1 MRTPRF
7 SPKAIAFL
15 RGLKRHNNR
24 DWFNARKAQYE
35 ELVRAPMLDVVE
47 RLAVDFQKFA
57 PELAAGPRS
66 LFRIYRDTRFSTDK
80 SPYKTQVSAVFPN
93 KQLPKHGGAGLYME
107 VAPGWVWVGG
117 GLYAPDTPML
127 HKVREHI
134 ASNLRRFRSIVE
146 SPAFRRKAG
155 PLEGGQQL
163 QRVPRGFPP
172 DHPAAEYLR
181 FRMFVAGRQFPSSF
195 ATSPRFYPGIVGV
208 FRHLA
213 PLIRFLNEPLLIGA
227 GTKS

>member
-24 DWFNARKAQYE
+24 EWFNARKAQYE
-35 ELVRAPMLDVVE
+35 ELVRAPMLDVVA

-163 QRVPRGFPP
+163 QRVPRGFPA

-195 ATSPRFYPGIVGV
+195 ATSPRFYPGVVGV

-213 PLIRFLNEPLLIGA
+213 PLIRFLNEPLLEGQVVH
-227 GTKS
+227 

>member
-1 MRTPRF
+1 MRAPRF

-24 DWFNARKAQYE
+24 EWFNARKAQYE
-35 ELVRAPMLDVVE
+35 ELVRAPMLEVVE

-66 LFRIYRDTRFSTDK
+66 LFRIYRDTRFSEDK

-93 KQLPKHGGAGLYME
+93 KHLPKLGGAALYME

-117 GLYAPDTPML
+117 GMYAPDTPLL
-127 HKVREHI
+127 HTVREHI

-146 SPAFRRKAG
+146 SSAFRRKVG
-155 PLEGGQQL
+155 RIEGGQKL

-172 DHPAAEYLR
+172 EHPAAEYLR

-195 ATSPRFYPGIVGV
+195 ATSPRFYPGVVGV
-208 FRHLA
+208 FRHLT
-213 PLIRFLNEPLLIGA
+213 PLIRFLNEPLLSGD
-227 GTKS
+227 GMD